1 MSLAKAFPEITRER
15 EPLAPHTQLKT
26 GGPAEFFIRP
36 RNVEELKGVLRYC
49 KSHGVPL
56 RMLGGGYN
64 LLIQDDPIPGAV
76 MSLNTSAF
84 SWVQGT
90 GTVLRTAGGTPLY
103 VLIAHAT
110 RAGLTGLETLV
121 GIRGTVGG
129 SVRCNAGDRSG
140 EIGSA
145 VRKVAVLDDAGNEQ
159 IRNRDELIFGD
170 HSSDLEEPVILWVE
184 FQLETDTPAA
194 ILRRMRKAWVIRKSS
209 EPLSFQ
215 PAVRMFRNPTGR
227 TAASLI
233 EKIPLAKT
241 RVGGAEVS
249 ERNGN
254 YCVAHPGTTAKDIL
268 KLIEL
273 VRNRVRD
280 LYGITLEQEL
290 HVW

>member
-1 MSLAKAFPEITRER
+1 TLN
-15 EPLAPHTQLKT
+15 EP
-26 GGPAEFFIRP
+26 
-36 RNVEELKGVLRYC
+36 
-49 KSHGVPL
+49 
-56 RMLGGGYN
+56 
-64 LLIQDDPIPGAV
+64 
-76 MSLNTSAF
+76 AF
-84 SWVQGT
+84 SWVHGSGT
-90 GTVLRTAGGTPLY
+90 ILRTAGGTPLY
-103 VLIAHAT
+103 DLIAHAA

-145 VRKVAVLDDAGNEQ
+145 VRKVAVLDEFGNEQ
-159 IRNRDELIFGD
+159 VRNREELTFGD

-184 FQLETDTPAA
+184 FQLESDAPAA

-254 YCVAHPGTTAKDIL
+254 YCVTHPGTTAKDVL
-268 KLIEL
+268 KLIDL